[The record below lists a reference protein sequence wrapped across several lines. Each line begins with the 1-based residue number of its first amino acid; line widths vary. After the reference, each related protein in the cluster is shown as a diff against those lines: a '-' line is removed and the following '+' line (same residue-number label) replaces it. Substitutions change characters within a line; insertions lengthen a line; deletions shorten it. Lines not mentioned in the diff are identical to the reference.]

1 MIRQTRLPKQKGT
14 SIIEYSLLIAV
25 VIAALIGMQFYVK
38 RAVSG
43 NWKQAGDVFGFG
55 RQTNKTLLNP

>member
-1 MIRQTRLPKQKGT
+1 M
-14 SIIEYSLLIAV
+14 EYAVLLAV
-25 VIAALIGMQFYVK
+25 VVAALLGMQVFLK

-55 RQTNKTLLNP
+55 RQTERVKWAE